1 MRKLIAT
8 LVLFLVTSAYAHA
21 ANAKTLAEAFS
32 EWGNFLVGNVWTGGH
47 AQGHEHEER
56 WEWVLDKNFLRVT
69 WKVSGDSGLTIVGID
84 PATGKLTWW
93 GFDDKGQVWKG
104 TTNLD
109 EPSQWIDEGTGHDKS
124 GTNSWKTTLTRL
136 GADRLRLEI
145 RENIV
150 NGKAFPPE
158 VIILTRKK

>member
-8 LVLFLVTSAYAHA
+8 LIVFLVTSSYAQTGD
-21 ANAKTLAEAFS
+21 AKTIAQAFS
-32 EWGNFLVGNVWTGGH
+32 EWGNFLVGSVWTGTH

-56 WEWVLDKNFLRVT
+56 WEWVLDRNFLQVT
-69 WKVSGDSGLTIVGID
+69 WKVSGDSGMTVVGID
-84 PATGKLTWW
+84 PSTGKLTWW
-93 GFDDKGQVWKG
+93 GFDDKGRVWKG

-109 EPSQWIDEGTGHDKS
+109 ERGKWVDEGTAHDRLGS
-124 GTNSWKTTLTRL
+124 NSWKTTLTKL
-136 GADRLRLEI
+136 GADRVRLEI

-150 NGKAFPPE
+150 NGKAFSPE